1 MPIYEFDC
9 QDCGKP
15 FETLVIGFS
24 TDGVRCPECQGKN
37 VKKKISSFAVKG
49 ATIGAPSFS
58 SNSASCAAGST

>member
-24 TDGVRCPECQGKN
+24 TAEVHCPECKGKN
-37 VKKKISSFAVKG
+37 IKKKISSFAVKG
-49 ATIGAPSFS
+49 GTIGAPTFS
-58 SNSASCAAGST
+58 SSAASCATGST